1 MNKLPF
7 MLTLILTLAAL
18 PVWFGAS
25 AAAQPLADYNGD
37 GYADL
42 AIGVPGEL
50 VNDQLG
56 AGMVNVIYGSASG
69 LSATAVVPD
78 QRFFQDFSIPGNPA
92 SNISDVSEAGDSF
105 GDTLASGDFNNDGHT
120 DLAIGVP
127 DEDVGPDVDAGAVN
141 VIYGS
146 PSGLSSA
153 VLDDQF
159 WHQDSANIEDFT
171 DTSEH
176 FGSALAAGDFNGDG
190 YDDLAVGTPLDY
202 VDSIGGA
209 GSANVIYGSP
219 SGLSAAA
226 DQLWHQN
233 IPGIEDSVDFGDHF
247 ASSLAAGDFN
257 NDGIDDLAAGVPDED
272 VNSQANA
279 GLVNIIYGSV
289 SGLTSASDQRFF
301 QDYSVPG
308 DPASNMADSS
318 EPNDRFGAALAV
330 GDFDNDG
337 SDDLLIGIP
346 LEDISAGDQGA
357 VAAVYGSPSGLAAAG
372 NQLWSQDS
380 PGLGDGGGGDGAN
393 AGEEFGTAL
402 ASGDFNNDGHGDFA
416 ASAPQDNAGA
426 ASATPGVVNFVF
438 GSPSGLSATAVP
450 DQVWVGNNRLGGVRS
465 MASGDFDGDGFG
477 DLAMGQPSFDFSQVF
492 FELHP
497 RGAATVLYGS
507 SGELGSD
514 EVWTQDAPNV
524 DDSAEDGEAFGSSV
538 SAG

>member
-1 MNKLPF
+1 
-7 MLTLILTLAAL
+7 
-18 PVWFGAS
+18 
-25 AAAQPLADYNGD
+25 
-37 GYADL
+37 

-50 VNDQLG
+50 VNGQPG

-69 LSATAVVPD
+69 LSATAVPD
-78 QRFFQDFSIPGNPA
+78 QRFFQDFSLPGDPA
-92 SNISDVSEAGDSF
+92 SNISDASEADDSF
-105 GDTLASGDFNNDGHT
+105 GGALASGDFNNDGHT
-120 DLAIGVP
+120 DLAVGVP

-146 PSGLSSA
+146 PSGLSST

-159 WHQDSANIEDFT
+159 WHQDSANVEGFT

-176 FGSALAAGDFNGDG
+176 FGSALATGDFNGDG

-209 GSANVIYGSP
+209 GSANIIYGSP

-233 IPGIEDSVDFGDHF
+233 VSGIKDSVDFGDHF
-247 ASSLAAGDFN
+247 ASSLAAGDFD

-272 VNSQANA
+272 VNGQANA
-279 GLVNIIYGSV
+279 GLVNIIYGSI

-308 DPASNMADSS
+308 DPASNIADSS
-318 EPNDRFGAALAV
+318 EPNDRFGASVAA

-337 SDDLLIGIP
+337 SDDLLVSIP
-346 LEDISAGDQGA
+346 LEDISAGDQGT

-380 PGLGDGGGGDGAN
+380 SGVGDGGGGDRAN
-393 AGEEFGTAL
+393 ASEEFGTAL
-402 ASGDFNNDGHGDFA
+402 ASGDFDNDGYGDFA
-416 ASAPQDNAGA
+416 ASAPRDGAGA
-426 ASATPGVVNFVF
+426 ASATPGVVNVIF
-438 GSPSGLSATAVP
+438 GSPSGLSAAAVP
-450 DQVWVGNNRLGGVRS
+450 DQVWVGNNRLGGVQS
-465 MASGDFDGDGFG
+465 MATGDFDGDGFG

-507 SGELGSD
+507 AGELGAD
-514 EVWTQDAPNV
+514 EVWTQDTPGV
-524 DDSAEDGEAFGSSV
+524 EDGAEDGEAFGSSV